1 MFYGYFEH
9 NLDDKGR
16 LMIPKGIKQ
25 NVKGEELYVLKGF
38 DGCLSVYDIDAFNL
52 LVEKVN
58 KQDFNKLIS
67 RQYVRTLL
75 GSVVNLSIDKVGRI
89 QIPNITITKYKIGK
103 SVVVLG
109 VGDHFEI
116 WDKKAYL
123 EYEKVA
129 NENFEKIA
137 EELEKSD
144 A

>member
-16 LMIPKGIKQ
+16 LMIPKGIKS
-25 NVKGEELYVLKGF
+25 NLKGEDLFVLKGF
-38 DGCLSVYDIDAFNL
+38 DGCLSVYDKDAFDE
-52 LVEKVN
+52 LVAKVN
-58 KQDFNKLIS
+58 KADFNKAIS

-75 GSVVNLSIDKVGRI
+75 GSVVSLTIDKVGRV
-89 QIPNITITKYKIGK
+89 QLPNMTTTKYKIGK

-123 EYEKVA
+123 EYEKNA

-137 EELEKSD
+137 EEIENPN

>member
-1 MFYGYFEH
+1 
-9 NLDDKGR
+9 
-16 LMIPKGIKQ
+16 MIPKGIKS
-25 NVKGEELYVLKGF
+25 NVKGEELFVLKGF
-38 DGCLSVYDIDAFNL
+38 DGCLSVYDKDAFDL

-58 KQDFNKLIS
+58 KADFNKAIS

-75 GSVVNLSIDKVGRI
+75 GSVVELSIDKVGRI
-89 QIPNITITKYKIGK
+89 QIPLMTTTKYKIGK

-109 VGDHFEI
+109 AGDHFEI
-116 WDKKAYL
+116 WDKGTYL

-137 EELEKSD
+137 ESLENKD